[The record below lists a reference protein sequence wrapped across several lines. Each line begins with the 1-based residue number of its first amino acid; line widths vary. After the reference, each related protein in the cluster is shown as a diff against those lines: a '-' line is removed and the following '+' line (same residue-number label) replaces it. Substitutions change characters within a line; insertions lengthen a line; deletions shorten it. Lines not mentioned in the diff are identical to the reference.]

1 VTEPLGGA
9 FPEPKAFRRQFGVA
23 PGAYRKANAETR
35 PG

>member
-1 VTEPLGGA
+1 VTRPLRGA

-23 PGAYRKANAETR
+23 PDAYRKVNAEAR